1 MFQNNV
7 KSAIRERLQF
17 NFCICHLQHI
27 LKSIL
32 HLYEASKLVPQSYQ
46 VFIMDKSNRPVVFL
60 LNFVLKICIGFYRR
74 KPMPKCEITLRH
86 ACALLNLLYVFR
98 KTFPKCIFGWLL
110 LNGSFIL
117 LRFRNNLLYLYQNS
131 REI

>member
-1 MFQNNV
+1 MFQNNL

-17 NFCICHLQHI
+17 HFCICHLQQI

-32 HLYEASKLVPQSYQ
+32 HLSEASKLVPQSYQ
-46 VFIMDKSNRPVVFL
+46 VFIMDKSNRPKVFL
-60 LNFVLKICIGFYRR
+60 VKFVLKIRSGFYRR
-74 KPMPKCEITLRH
+74 KPMLKCEITLWHERS
-86 ACALLNLLYVFR
+86 LLNLLYVFR
-98 KTFPKCIFGWLL
+98 KTFPKNIFGWLL

-117 LRFRNNLLYLYQNS
+117 LHFRNNLPYLYQNS